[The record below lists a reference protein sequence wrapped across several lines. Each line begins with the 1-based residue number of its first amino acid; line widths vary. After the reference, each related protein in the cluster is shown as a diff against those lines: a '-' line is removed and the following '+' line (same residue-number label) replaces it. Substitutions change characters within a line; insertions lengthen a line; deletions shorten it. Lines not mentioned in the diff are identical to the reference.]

1 MLVSSDR
8 QVLSRGGIIKR
19 IWSLQNPP
27 SEQTVKSHIK
37 SLRNQL

>member
-1 MLVSSDR
+1 M
-8 QVLSRGGIIKR
+8 
-19 IWSLQNPP
+19 WSLQNPP